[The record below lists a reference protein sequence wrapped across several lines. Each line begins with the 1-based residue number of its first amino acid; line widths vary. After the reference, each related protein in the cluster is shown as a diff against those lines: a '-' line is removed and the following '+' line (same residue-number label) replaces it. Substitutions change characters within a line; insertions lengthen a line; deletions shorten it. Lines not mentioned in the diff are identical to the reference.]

1 MNHLAA
7 EVKTVSMFIRKGNL
21 LFFSKKFW
29 FPVPGSCCMKCH
41 LKVKSIDR
49 RKDLNPGIIFVVSSM
64 NGLFDI
70 IHSCW
75 IRGDDCVYKR
85 KDGISFTL
93 PKLPF
98 PRTMRKLKSWM
109 PILTL
114 PGPGVWTGGQ
124 EGMRVGDRATGN
136 GSDSGE
142 GIAWGKEGV
151 VASGW
156 GSWRNKMGCLRDKRH
171 TPTQIH
177 KTGTQD
183 KPQTPSYP
191 PVLDCSQAAQFC
203 TLVDA
208 ECNREERALSIIYY
222 LII

>member
-7 EVKTVSMFIRKGNL
+7 EVKTVSMFVRKGNL

-29 FPVPGSCCMKCH
+29 FPVPGSMKCH

-156 GSWRNKMGCLRDKRH
+156 GSWRNKMGCSRDKRH

-191 PVLDCSQAAQFC
+191 PALDCSQAAQFC

>member
-7 EVKTVSMFIRKGNL
+7 EVETVSMFVRKGHL
-21 LFFSKKFW
+21 LFFSKIFR

-49 RKDLNPGIIFVVSSM
+49 RNDLKPGIIFVVSSM

-70 IHSCW
+70 IHSGW

-114 PGPGVWTGGQ
+114 PGPGVWPGGQ
-124 EGMRVGDRATGN
+124 EGTRVGDRATGN

-142 GIAWGKEGV
+142 GIA
-151 VASGW
+151 
-156 GSWRNKMGCLRDKRH
+156 
-171 TPTQIH
+171 
-177 KTGTQD
+177 
-183 KPQTPSYP
+183 
-191 PVLDCSQAAQFC
+191 
-203 TLVDA
+203 
-208 ECNREERALSIIYY
+208 
-222 LII
+222 